1 MQLSPSFKTFEF
13 NKINNM
19 NISYKNWFK
28 GGLLS
33 IATIVGV
40 TACSDDHFDIVVSG
54 EAEGKTLWQNIQ
66 ENENLTDFARVL
78 SATSYLKSD
87 MDFPSGTQAKMT
99 YAEYLNSPQSLTV
112 WAPINGSFNADS
124 LLVVLDSIKGLYA
137 DSREV
142 ATKAEYIFA
151 AQFLGQHIARFNH
164 EVQGEDKRVRML
176 NSKYV
181 VYDASAKTF
190 DGIPFIA
197 EGGSCPSSNG
207 TLHVLPTPSK
217 YAYNIF
223 DYLSSDASLSLMY
236 SIISD
241 KKYEIT
247 SFAPGSSTQGAIN
260 NEGKMEY
267 VDSVYSNYNTLLNQA
282 NAQLK
287 NEDSVYVAVF
297 PTNDAYQDA
306 LDLVKSM
313 FKYKQDESYKNLA
326 NAAEA
331 TWTESDKLIPGQFNY
346 DSLQT
351 LNAERLLLSSM
362 YFSPSV
368 MGERVSASDSASIID
383 YCLYNDSV
391 NTTNWKTIYN
401 SNKGGKN
408 PFFLGANNE
417 DVNPIKVSNGYIFP
431 VNHYNLDLAYSF
443 LQRYEVGI
451 NVLGVGTNAAY
462 KTWALSTDVKND
474 STVVDPWKIK
484 SFTRVSPA
492 TPNRDM
498 DFQLTLPALKS
509 GRYKVYAIILPSAI
523 HSDLGENM
531 KYTEKLTFDVTIFDD
546 SAKELINRKGV
557 TAPNDSV
564 KKVVLFDD
572 WTLEHSYDGLPEG
585 TNSFPYLKIQLPKA
599 YQQDR
604 RTGKTLCEGINLYKI
619 VIEPYREDSTNE

>member
-267 VDSVYSNYNTLLNQA
+267 VVSVYSNYNTLLNQA

>member
-1 MQLSPSFKTFEF
+1 
-13 NKINNM
+13 M

-313 FKYKQDESYKNLA
+313 FKYKQDKPYKNLA
-326 NAAEA
+326 DAAEA

-368 MGERVSASDSASIID
+368 MGASVSASDSASIID

-451 NVLGVGTNAAY
+451 NVLGPGTNAAY
-462 KTWALSTDVKND
+462 RTWALSTDVKND

-484 SFTRVSPA
+484 SFIRVSPA

-498 DFQLTLPALKS
+498 DFQLMLPALKS
-509 GRYKVYAIILPSAI
+509 GRYKVYAIILPTAI